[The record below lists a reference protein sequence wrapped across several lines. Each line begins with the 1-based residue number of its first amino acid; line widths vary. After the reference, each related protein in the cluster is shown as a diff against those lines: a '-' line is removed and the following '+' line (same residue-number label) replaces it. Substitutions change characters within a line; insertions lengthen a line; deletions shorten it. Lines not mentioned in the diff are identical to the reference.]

1 MFNAT
6 KSIYG
11 INLFV
16 LFMGEFGGPAEVC
29 KYLGV
34 SERTVKNWI
43 SKGKVPRT
51 AVLALFWESKYGR
64 SEIFADQVTE
74 IRWLYRRVCQL
85 QEQYIKAKDVV
96 AGLKRLHSGAE
107 NEAFF
112 DELPT
117 MEDLPKERY
126 CESLANTRAEALPSG
141 PMLSP
146 RAKNALSAFEDRR
159 SSVAQQKKA

>member
-1 MFNAT
+1 MFKAS

-29 KYLGV
+29 KHLGV
-34 SERTVKNWI
+34 TERTVKSWI
-43 SKGKVPRT
+43 SKGKVPRM

-64 SEIFADQVTE
+64 SEIFTDQVNE

-85 QEQYIKAKDVV
+85 QEQYTKAKDVV
-96 AGLKRLHSGAE
+96 AGVKRLHSGAE

-117 MEDLPKERY
+117 INDLPKERY
-126 CESLANTRAEALPSG
+126 SESLANTRVEALPSG

-146 RAKNALSAFEDRR
+146 RTKNALSSFEDRR
-159 SSVAQQKKA
+159 SSVAKQKKA